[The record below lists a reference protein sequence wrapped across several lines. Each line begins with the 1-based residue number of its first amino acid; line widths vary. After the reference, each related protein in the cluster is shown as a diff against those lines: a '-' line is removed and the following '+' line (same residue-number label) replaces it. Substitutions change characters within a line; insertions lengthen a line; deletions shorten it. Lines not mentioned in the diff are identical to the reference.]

1 MIQDTWYNDIL
12 AKKSFF
18 VKNLDIHSNLQT
30 SKCSFILTTS
40 LQTPRWLRSLP
51 ERSGRGHHICSP
63 RWARIPLK
71 VQLALKVHHKLY
83 HLIYYCQHHWNRQGG
98 SIWVAIY
105 PIPGPWRRP
114 PKPHFLR
121 MSRSYFNLP
130 PSAYTPVNISTQHQF
145 APPLVNS

>member
-83 HLIYYCQHHWNRQGG
+83 HLIYHCQHHWNRQGEASEWLYILFRVPEEG
-98 SIWVAIY
+98 HPNLISSECHARISIFLHL
-105 PIPGPWRRP
+105 PI
-114 PKPHFLR
+114 LLLI
-121 MSRSYFNLP
+121 SLP
-130 PSAYTPVNISTQHQF
+130 NI
-145 APPLVNS
+145 NSHHH